1 LIIEI
6 KSIILKKAISMKKVI
21 IGVIALFI
29 ATTVLQACSSKLCPA
44 YVSYPKSR
52 R

>member
-1 LIIEI
+1 LISGLI
-6 KSIILKKAISMKKVI
+6 SIILKKAKMKKVV
-21 IGVIALFI
+21 IGMIALFI

-44 YVSYPKSR
+44 YGTYPKSR